1 LIKPRQLLHFKGF
14 GGSCLSKTSGAAD
27 RKKISPNVILTKD
40 DLKTISRTNPITTLT
55 ECMGAG
61 MKTTKAAEL
70 QTTKIATRSKGS
82 AASKGQILWQP
93 T

>member
-1 LIKPRQLLHFKGF
+1 MDSEILAEVLACRKHPERQIGRNTL
-14 GGSCLSKTSGAAD
+14 
-27 RKKISPNVILTKD
+27 PNVITDKGRFD
-40 DLKTISRTNPITTLT
+40 DDQRTNPITTRT

-70 QTTKIATRSKGS
+70 QTRKIATRSKGS

>member
-1 LIKPRQLLHFKGF
+1 MDSEVLACRKHP
-14 GGSCLSKTSGAAD
+14 AAD

-40 DLKTISRTNPITTLT
+40 DLKTISRTNPITTRT

-70 QTTKIATRSKGS
+70 QTTKIAMRSKGS
-82 AASKGQILWQP
+82 AASEAQILWQP